1 MACSGETYVASW
13 MTLVAIST
21 SVTFVPAGDWFD
33 AAQLT
38 TGKSYGEVADRNGN
52 VQGVPVAQLT
62 NDPRNPGS
70 GITVALQTNAIAAN
84 GVFDPDQ
91 DHAISSGAYKYARI
105 GWNVSLTTGSTLA
118 TMTAMFVAQLARGT

>member
-1 MACSGETYVASW
+1 MACTGETYVASW

-38 TGKSYGEVADRNGN
+38 EGKSYGEVADRNGN
-52 VQGVPVAQLT
+52 IQGVPVVQLI

-70 GITVALQTNAIAAN
+70 GTTVALNAAIAAN

-105 GWNVSLTTGSTLA
+105 GWNVSLTSGSTLA
-118 TMTAMFVAQLARGT
+118 TMIAMFVAQLGRGT